1 MKLKIN
7 IEYNQI
13 LNLIR
18 QLPKKEIERL
28 TLTLQAEI
36 ASGKSNQ
43 LLQKMILDAPTWND
57 EELND
62 YNEARSPIN
71 Q

>member
-43 LLQKMILDAPTWND
+43 LLQKMILDAPTWTD